1 MAALPV
7 PVFDEQRA
15 IDHVA
20 FLAGGLLP
28 RMDARF
34 SHARLAE
41 LLRDHLRRGDLVTTM
56 KAVVAAERDGDW
68 LADTV
73 LRQTFAEMDTNH
85 EPMSDQLRA
94 FGQRAV
100 LRPPVQRRRGRN
112 EYDDWC
118 RNIAICILIQRTCAE
133 FNVRPTR
140 SRRAAAIAARPA
152 AAWSSRRSSG
162 TKFTSRKTPSSN
174 TSGLACSARSRAKL
188 WPTTGVSRFLNK
200 NNAISYHIKSADL
213 WGDDGPRN
221 VGIMGIRRNQ
231 VGEPTTHAHKK
242 PKPRWR
248 RGSARHFG

>member
-15 IDHVA
+15 IDRVA

-41 LLRDHLRRGDLVTTM
+41 LLRDHLRGGDLVVTM
-56 KAVVAAERDGDW
+56 RAVVAAERDGDW

-118 RNIAICILIQRTCAE
+118 RNISICILIQRTCAE

-140 SRRAAAIAARPA
+140 SRNARRDRRPSGCSLVRQALQRHKIHIEENTIQQHIWLGLLGTIARQTMANH
-152 AAWSSRRSSG
+152 WS
-162 TKFTSRKTPSSN
+162 FQFP
-174 TSGLACSARSRAKL
+174 
-188 WPTTGVSRFLNK
+188 
-200 NNAISYHIKSADL
+200 
-213 WGDDGPRN
+213 
-221 VGIMGIRRNQ
+221 Q
-231 VGEPTTHAHKK
+231 
-242 PKPRWR
+242 
-248 RGSARHFG
+248 